1 MYYLIQMSKIVEA
14 IVDKYSLNPQI
25 KFHIIQYINEYLHY
39 YNTNDLNTFY
49 SNNARKIDWNS
60 LSFKTNFIFNEIMC
74 NLMNKLVGKYTFTND
89 SCIDFNME
97 NDNILQKLNNDGYCI
112 GHIDKSMCD
121 SILDSMKNISFKER
135 STGRIVSYNS
145 TINYQDNCAWA
156 KSQEE
161 VINIPAV
168 QNLICD
174 HKLLNIVQN
183 YLNAKPILTQTNL
196 WFTKNINNNNKVD
209 NAQLFHRDF
218 DHERWIKIFIYI
230 KDVNIVNGPHVFVK
244 KSHTNVGTVG
254 RGAFV
259 RESDE
264 TIKKNYPCDDIVT
277 HTGKSGTIIFE
288 DTRGYH
294 KGLPVVEGERVL
306 LQLEFAIN
314 PSYGNTHIKKVNN
327 PIKLLKEAKQKYPYV
342 FQNIRI

>member
-1 MYYLIQMSKIVEA
+1 M
-14 IVDKYSLNPQI
+14 
-25 KFHIIQYINEYLHY
+25 
-39 YNTNDLNTFY
+39 
-49 SNNARKIDWNS
+49 
-60 LSFKTNFIFNEIMC
+60 
-74 NLMNKLVGKYTFTND
+74 
-89 SCIDFNME
+89 
-97 NDNILQKLNNDGYCI
+97 
-112 GHIDKSMCD
+112 
-121 SILDSMKNISFKER
+121 
-135 STGRIVSYNS
+135 
-145 TINYQDNCAWA
+145 
-156 KSQEE
+156 
-161 VINIPAV
+161 
-168 QNLICD
+168 
-174 HKLLNIVQN
+174 
-183 YLNAKPILTQTNL
+183 
-196 WFTKNINNNNKVD
+196 D

-264 TIKKNYPCDDIVT
+264 TIKKNYPNDDIVT
-277 HTGKSGTIIFE
+277 HIGKSGTIIFE